1 MPVSVSKI
9 AVFGT
14 QKASR
19 LRAKAPV
26 ITSIGYSNPEAWNY
40 ALR

>member
-1 MPVSVSKI
+1 MPVSLSKI

-19 LRAKAPV
+19 LRVKAPV
-26 ITSIGYSNPEAWNY
+26 ITSIGYSNPDARNY
-40 ALR
+40 AFC